1 MAGMSVPA
9 APLLSVEGLEVT
21 FGTDA
26 PAVCGVD
33 LAVRSGQTVA
43 VVGESGSGKSTTA
56 AAILGLLPAG
66 GRITAGRVVFDGRDI
81 TGADAKR
88 LRSIRG
94 REIGYV
100 PQDPMTNLNPVWK
113 VGFQVTEALRANT
126 DGRAARRR
134 AVELLAEA
142 GLPDPAKQAGR
153 YPHQLS
159 GGMCQRALIA
169 IGLAGRPRL
178 LIADEPT
185 SALDVTVQRQVLD
198 HLQGLTD
205 ELGTALLLIT
215 HDLALAAQRAEA
227 VVVVR
232 RGVVV
237 ESGAAQS
244 ILQSPQHEYTRR
256 LVAAAPSLT
265 ARSRRPP
272 ESRSRATTQAGD
284 ILVVSELTKIYRE
297 SRGAPWR
304 RVESRAVD
312 GVSFRLPRAS
322 TLAIVGE
329 SGSGKSTLARMVLG
343 LLQPTSG
350 TVVFDGTYDVGALA
364 RDQVLA
370 FRRRVQ
376 PVFQNPY
383 SSLDPMYSVFRA
395 IEEPLR
401 VHHVGDRRQRQRA
414 VRELVDQ
421 VALPS
426 SILGRRPR
434 ELSGGQR
441 QRVAIARALALRP
454 EVLVCDEAVSALDV
468 LVQAQILD
476 LLADLQADLGLTYL
490 FISHDLAVI
499 RQIADDVL
507 VMRAGRVVEHA
518 STEEVFSRPRH
529 EYTRQL
535 LQAIPGAPQLPE
547 RLATCDGRPA
557 GSANGAPGRCCGQ
570 RPGARRAE
578 PRAPAPGQPA
588 GLAGGRRR
596 GLVAGGAGLLGARR
610 WSCAAARRGGAHL
623 GQAGAQRSGVRG
635 SASGG
640 AGAGRRRGSG
650 GRGVAA
656 GTVAG
661 AGPPT
666 HAGGRR
672 PGR

>member
-1 MAGMSVPA
+1 MT
-9 APLLSVEGLEVT
+9 APLLSVEGLEVR
-21 FGTDA
+21 FCADE

-33 LAVRSGQTVA
+33 LTVPRGHTVA
-43 VVGESGSGKSTTA
+43 IVGESGSGKSTTA
-56 AAILGLLPAG
+56 AAILGLLPPG
-66 GRITAGRVVFDGRDI
+66 GRITAGRVVFDGLDI
-81 TGADAKR
+81 TSFGSRADRKL

-94 REIGYV
+94 RRIGYV

-113 VGFQVTEALRANT
+113 VGFQISEALRANT

-134 AVELLAEA
+134 AVQLLAEA
-142 GLPDPAKQAGR
+142 GMPNAATQAGK

-169 IGLAGRPRL
+169 IGLAGRPQL

-198 HLQGLTD
+198 HLQRLTD

-215 HDLALAAQRAEA
+215 HDLALAAERAES
-227 VVVVR
+227 VVVIH

-237 ESGAAQS
+237 ESGPAQS
-244 ILQSPQHEYTRR
+244 ILQNPQHEYTRR

-265 ARSRRPP
+265 RRNTRPP
-272 ESRSRATTQAGD
+272 SKTDLETDD
-284 ILVVSELTKIYRE
+284 ILVASELTKIYRE

-304 RVESRAVD
+304 RSDFCAVD
-312 GVSFRLPRAS
+312 AVSFRLRRAS
-322 TLAIVGE
+322 TLAVVGE

-350 TVVFDGTYDVGALA
+350 TAVFKGAQGTQIVGELD
-364 RDQVLA
+364 RDSALA

-401 VHHVGDRRQRQRA
+401 IHRIGDRKQREQA
-414 VRELVDQ
+414 VRELIDE

-426 SILGRRPR
+426 SVLGRRPH

-476 LLADLQADLGLTYL
+476 LLADLQARLRLTYL
-490 FISHDLAVI
+490 FISHDLAVV

-507 VMRAGRVVEHA
+507 VMRGGRVVEHA
-518 STEEVFSRPRH
+518 PTEAVFTEPRH

-535 LQAIPGAPQLPE
+535 LKAIPGAP
-547 RLATCDGRPA
+547 
-557 GSANGAPGRCCGQ
+557 AP
-570 RPGARRAE
+570 PG
-578 PRAPAPGQPA
+578 
-588 GLAGGRRR
+588 
-596 GLVAGGAGLLGARR
+596 
-610 WSCAAARRGGAHL
+610 
-623 GQAGAQRSGVRG
+623 
-635 SASGG
+635 
-640 AGAGRRRGSG
+640 
-650 GRGVAA
+650 
-656 GTVAG
+656 
-661 AGPPT
+661 
-666 HAGGRR
+666 
-672 PGR
+672 

>member
-1 MAGMSVPA
+1 MTD
-9 APLLSVEGLEVT
+9 PLLRVEGLEVR
-21 FGTDA
+21 FGDHD
-26 PAVCGVD
+26 PAVRGVD
-33 LAVRSGQTVA
+33 LSVMRGQTVA

-56 AAILGLLPAG
+56 AAVLGLLPPG
-66 GRITAGRVVFDGRDI
+66 GRITAGRITFDGRDI
-81 TGADAKR
+81 TSADRKL

-94 REIGYV
+94 RRIGYV

-113 VGFQVTEALRANT
+113 VGFQIREALRANRSDRKRGEAGRSGSRPSGT
-126 DGRAARRR
+126 DGRQARRR
-134 AVELLAEA
+134 AVELLAQA
-142 GLPDPAKQAGR
+142 GMPDPEKQAGK

-169 IGLAGRPRL
+169 IGLAGHPEL

-198 HLQGLTD
+198 HLQRLTD
-205 ELGTALLLIT
+205 ELDTALLLIT
-215 HDLALAAQRAEA
+215 HDLALAAERAEH
-227 VVVVR
+227 VVVVH
-232 RGVVV
+232 RGMVV

-244 ILQSPQHEYTRR
+244 ILADPQHEYTRR

-265 ARSRRPP
+265 VRSSAPARPAADSG
-272 ESRSRATTQAGD
+272 AGD
-284 ILVVSELTKIYRE
+284 ILVASELTKVYRE
-297 SRGAPWR
+297 SHGVPWR
-304 RVESRAVD
+304 RTQFCAVD
-312 GVSFRLPRAS
+312 AVSFGLKRAG

-329 SGSGKSTLARMVLG
+329 SGSGKSTVARMTLG

-350 TVVFDGTYDVGALA
+350 TVVFDGDEISDA
-364 RDQVLA
+364 RNRDAMMA

-401 VHHVGDRRQRQRA
+401 IHRVGDRGQREKA

-426 SILGRRPR
+426 TVLGRLPR

-476 LLADLQADLGLTYL
+476 LLTSLQAELGLAYL

-507 VMRAGRVVEHA
+507 VMRAGRVVERA
-518 STEEVFSRPRH
+518 ATEELFTRPRH

-535 LQAIPGAPQLPE
+535 LEAIPGASMP
-547 RLATCDGRPA
+547 
-557 GSANGAPGRCCGQ
+557 
-570 RPGARRAE
+570 
-578 PRAPAPGQPA
+578 PR
-588 GLAGGRRR
+588 
-596 GLVAGGAGLLGARR
+596 
-610 WSCAAARRGGAHL
+610 
-623 GQAGAQRSGVRG
+623 
-635 SASGG
+635 
-640 AGAGRRRGSG
+640 
-650 GRGVAA
+650 
-656 GTVAG
+656 
-661 AGPPT
+661 
-666 HAGGRR
+666 
-672 PGR
+672 

>member
-1 MAGMSVPA
+1 MSRA
-9 APLLSVEGLEVT
+9 AEAPLLSVEGLEVR
-21 FGTDA
+21 FGSDEH
-26 PAVCGVD
+26 AVRGVD
-33 LAVRSGQTVA
+33 FSVRHGETVA
-43 VVGESGSGKSTTA
+43 VVGESGSGKSTAA
-56 AAILGLLPAG
+56 AAILGLLAPG
-66 GRITAGRVVFDGRDI
+66 GRITAGRIVFDGREIAVAGRKTDQ
-81 TGADAKR
+81 R
-88 LRSIRG
+88 LLRSIRG

-113 VGFQVTEALRANT
+113 VGFQIREALRANT
-126 DGRAARRR
+126 DGRDARQR
-134 AVELLAEA
+134 AVQLLAEA
-142 GLPDPAKQAGR
+142 GMPDPARQAGQ

-198 HLQGLTD
+198 HLKRLTD

-215 HDLALAAQRAEA
+215 HDLALAAERAES
-227 VVVVR
+227 VVVIH
-232 RGVVV
+232 RGAVV
-237 ESGAAQS
+237 ESGSAQS
-244 ILQSPQHEYTRR
+244 ILREPQHDYTRR

-265 ARSRRPP
+265 ARDK
-272 ESRSRATTQAGD
+272 RSAQIRSQVAAQAIERAAEHTSGHSGGD
-284 ILVVSELTKIYRE
+284 EDVLVVSNVTKIYRE
-297 SRGAPWR
+297 SRGVPWR
-304 RVESRAVD
+304 RTEFRAVD
-312 GVSFRLPRAS
+312 DVSFRVKRAS

-350 TVVFDGTYDVGALA
+350 SVLLDGDDVGTLDRAA
-364 RDQVLA
+364 ALA

-383 SSLDPMYSVFRA
+383 SSLDPMYSVYRA

-401 VHHVGDRRQRQRA
+401 IHRVGDRKQRQQA

-426 SILGRRPR
+426 SILGRLPR

-468 LVQAQILD
+468 LVQAQILN

-499 RQIADDVL
+499 RQISDDVL

-518 STEEVFSRPRH
+518 STEEVFTRPGH

-535 LQAIPGAPQLPE
+535 LEAIPGA
-547 RLATCDGRPA
+547 
-557 GSANGAPGRCCGQ
+557 GAV
-570 RPGARRAE
+570 AR
-578 PRAPAPGQPA
+578 
-588 GLAGGRRR
+588 
-596 GLVAGGAGLLGARR
+596 
-610 WSCAAARRGGAHL
+610 
-623 GQAGAQRSGVRG
+623 
-635 SASGG
+635 
-640 AGAGRRRGSG
+640 
-650 GRGVAA
+650 
-656 GTVAG
+656 
-661 AGPPT
+661 
-666 HAGGRR
+666 
-672 PGR
+672 

>member
-1 MAGMSVPA
+1 MSAGES
-9 APLLSVEGLEVT
+9 PLLSVEGLEVR
-21 FGTDA
+21 FGTHD
-26 PAVCGVD
+26 PAVRGVD
-33 LAVRSGQTVA
+33 LTVLRGHTVA
-43 VVGESGSGKSTTA
+43 VVGESGSGKSTAA
-56 AAILGLLPAG
+56 AAILGLLPPG
-66 GRITAGRVVFDGRDI
+66 GRITAGRIVFDGLDI
-81 TGADAKR
+81 TSADR
-88 LRSIRG
+88 RLLRSIRG
-94 REIGYV
+94 RCIGYV

-113 VGFQVTEALRANT
+113 VGFQVREALRANT
-126 DGRAARRR
+126 GTRQARRR

-142 GLPDPAKQAGR
+142 GMADPAKQAGR

-169 IGLAGRPRL
+169 IGLAGRPQL

-198 HLQGLTD
+198 HLQRLTD

-215 HDLALAAQRAEA
+215 HDLALAAERAES
-227 VVVVR
+227 VVVVN

-244 ILQSPQHEYTRR
+244 ILQNPQHEYTRR

-265 ARSRRPP
+265 RHSSRDR
-272 ESRSRATTQAGD
+272 QAANETSGD
-284 ILVVSELTKIYRE
+284 ILVASELTKIYRE

-304 RVESRAVD
+304 RVEFCAVD
-312 GVSFRLPRAS
+312 AVSFRLRRAT

-343 LLQPTSG
+343 LLEPTSG
-350 TVVFDGTYDVGALA
+350 TVVFDGSKIVGALDRNKA
-364 RDQVLA
+364 LA

-401 VHHVGDRRQRQRA
+401 IHRVGDRTQRA
-414 VRELVDQ
+414 RTVRELVDQ

-426 SILGRRPR
+426 SVLGRLPR

-454 EVLVCDEAVSALDV
+454 DVLVCDEAVSAVDV

-476 LLADLQADLGLTYL
+476 LLADLQVQLGLTYL
-490 FISHDLAVI
+490 FISHDLAVV

-518 STEEVFSRPRH
+518 PTEEVFTQPRH

-535 LQAIPGAPQLPE
+535 LEAIPGAPSP
-547 RLATCDGRPA
+547 
-557 GSANGAPGRCCGQ
+557 
-570 RPGARRAE
+570 
-578 PRAPAPGQPA
+578 PR
-588 GLAGGRRR
+588 
-596 GLVAGGAGLLGARR
+596 
-610 WSCAAARRGGAHL
+610 
-623 GQAGAQRSGVRG
+623 
-635 SASGG
+635 
-640 AGAGRRRGSG
+640 
-650 GRGVAA
+650 
-656 GTVAG
+656 
-661 AGPPT
+661 
-666 HAGGRR
+666 
-672 PGR
+672 

>member
-1 MAGMSVPA
+1 MSATAP
-9 APLLSVEGLEVT
+9 PLLLVDGLEVS
-21 FGTDA
+21 FGGQA
-26 PAVCGVD
+26 AVCGLD
-33 LAVRSGQTVA
+33 LSVLPGQTVA

-56 AAILGLLPAG
+56 AAILGLLPPG
-66 GRITAGRVVFDGRDI
+66 GRITGGRIVFDGVDI
-81 TGADAKR
+81 SAADRRAMR
-88 LRSIRG
+88 AIRG
-94 REIGYV
+94 REIGYI

-113 VGFQVTEALRANT
+113 VGFQIREALRANT
-126 DGRAARRR
+126 SDPHTRER
-134 AVELLAEA
+134 AVELLAAA
-142 GLPDPAKQAGR
+142 GMSDPVKDAGR

-185 SALDVTVQRQVLD
+185 SALDVTVQRRVLD
-198 HLQGLTD
+198 HLQRLTT

-215 HDLALAAQRAEA
+215 HDLALAAERAES
-227 VVVVR
+227 VVVVH

-256 LVAAAPSLT
+256 LVAAAPALAVRGA
-265 ARSRRPP
+265 ARSRP
-272 ESRSRATTQAGD
+272 RAGQPDEGD
-284 ILVVSELTKIYRE
+284 ADEILVASELTKVYRE
-297 SRGAPWR
+297 SHGVPWR
-304 RVESRAVD
+304 RGEFRAVD
-312 GVSFRLPRAS
+312 AVSFRLRRAR
-322 TLAIVGE
+322 TLAIAGE

-343 LLQPTSG
+343 LLPPTSG
-350 TVVFDGTYDVGALA
+350 AVVFDGTRIDDAMP
-364 RDQVLA
+364 RDAQLA

-401 VHHVGDRRQRQRA
+401 IHRVGDRRQRAQA
-414 VRELVDQ
+414 VHDLVDQ

-426 SILGRRPR
+426 SVLDRLPR

-476 LLADLQADLGLTYL
+476 LLADLQAELGLAYL

-507 VMRAGRVVEHA
+507 VMRAGRAVEHA
-518 STEEVFSRPRH
+518 PTEELFTRPGH

-535 LQAIPGAPQLPE
+535 LEAIPH
-547 RLATCDGRPA
+547 
-557 GSANGAPGRCCGQ
+557 
-570 RPGARRAE
+570 ARTI
-578 PRAPAPGQPA
+578 
-588 GLAGGRRR
+588 RRR
-596 GLVAGGAGLLGARR
+596 
-610 WSCAAARRGGAHL
+610 
-623 GQAGAQRSGVRG
+623 
-635 SASGG
+635 
-640 AGAGRRRGSG
+640 
-650 GRGVAA
+650 
-656 GTVAG
+656 
-661 AGPPT
+661 
-666 HAGGRR
+666 
-672 PGR
+672 

>member
-1 MAGMSVPA
+1 MSIPEV
-9 APLLSVEGLEVT
+9 PLLSVEGLEVR
-21 FGTDA
+21 FGDHA
-26 PAVCGVD
+26 PAVSGVD
-33 LAVRSGQTVA
+33 LSVMRGQTVA

-56 AAILGLLPAG
+56 AAILGLLAPG
-66 GRITAGRVVFDGRDI
+66 GRITAGRITFDGQDI
-81 TGADAKR
+81 TSADR
-88 LRSIRG
+88 RLLRSIRG
-94 REIGYV
+94 RRIGYV

-113 VGFQVTEALRANT
+113 VGFQISEALQANMS
-126 DGRAARRR
+126 GRQARRR
-134 AVELLAEA
+134 AVELLAQA
-142 GLPDPAKQAGR
+142 GMPDPEKQAGK

-169 IGLAGRPRL
+169 IGLAGHPQL

-198 HLQGLTD
+198 HLQHLTD

-215 HDLALAAQRAEA
+215 HDLALAAERAER
-227 VVVVR
+227 VVVVH

-244 ILQSPQHEYTRR
+244 ILRDPQHEYTRR

-265 ARSRRPP
+265 VRNSAPARAPADSG
-272 ESRSRATTQAGD
+272 ADD
-284 ILVVSELTKIYRE
+284 ILVASELTKVYRE
-297 SRGAPWR
+297 SHGAPWR
-304 RVESRAVD
+304 RAQFRAVD
-312 GVSFRLPRAS
+312 AVSFRLRKAS

-329 SGSGKSTLARMVLG
+329 SGSGKSTVARMALG

-350 TVVFDGTYDVGALA
+350 TVVFDGTQISETLG
-364 RDQVLA
+364 RDAMMA

-383 SSLDPMYSVFRA
+383 SSLDPMYTVFRA

-401 VHHVGDRRQRQRA
+401 IHRVGDRGERRKA

-426 SILGRRPR
+426 SVLGRLPR

-476 LLADLQADLGLTYL
+476 LLATLQAELGLAYL

-507 VMRAGRVVEHA
+507 VMRSGRIVEEA
-518 STEEVFSRPRH
+518 ATEELFTRPGH

-535 LQAIPGAPQLPE
+535 LEAIPGASTP
-547 RLATCDGRPA
+547 
-557 GSANGAPGRCCGQ
+557 
-570 RPGARRAE
+570 
-578 PRAPAPGQPA
+578 PR
-588 GLAGGRRR
+588 
-596 GLVAGGAGLLGARR
+596 
-610 WSCAAARRGGAHL
+610 
-623 GQAGAQRSGVRG
+623 
-635 SASGG
+635 
-640 AGAGRRRGSG
+640 
-650 GRGVAA
+650 
-656 GTVAG
+656 
-661 AGPPT
+661 
-666 HAGGRR
+666 
-672 PGR
+672 

>member
-1 MAGMSVPA
+1 MSA
-9 APLLSVEGLEVT
+9 AASPLLSVEGLEVR
-21 FGTDA
+21 FGNHD
-26 PAVCGVD
+26 PAVCGMELSVM
-33 LAVRSGQTVA
+33 RGQTVA
-43 VVGESGSGKSTTA
+43 VVGESGSGKSTMA
-56 AAILGLLPAG
+56 AAILGLLPPG
-66 GRITAGRVVFDGRDI
+66 GRITAGRIVFDGRDI
-81 TGADAKR
+81 ASADR
-88 LRSIRG
+88 RVLRSIRG
-94 REIGYV
+94 RQIGYV

-113 VGFQVTEALRANT
+113 VGFQIREALRANT
-126 DGRAARRR
+126 DGRQARRR

-142 GLPDPAKQAGR
+142 GMPDPGKQAGK

-198 HLQGLTD
+198 HLQHLTD

-215 HDLALAAQRAEA
+215 HDLALAAERAEA
-227 VVVVR
+227 VVVVH
-232 RGVVV
+232 RGLVV

-244 ILQSPQHEYTRR
+244 ILEDPQHEYTRR

-265 ARSRRPP
+265 ARSRSLPGPAR
-272 ESRSRATTQAGD
+272 EADD
-284 ILVVSELTKIYRE
+284 IVVASDLTKVYRE

-304 RVESRAVD
+304 RAEFRAVD
-312 GVSFRLPRAS
+312 AVSFRLRRGS

-329 SGSGKSTLARMVLG
+329 SGSGKSTVARMVLG

-350 TVVFDGTYDVGALA
+350 TVVFDGTQTVDAMD
-364 RDQVLA
+364 RDRAMA

-401 VHHVGDRRQRQRA
+401 IHRVGDRKRRAKA

-426 SILGRRPR
+426 SVLGRLPR

-476 LLADLQADLGLTYL
+476 LLAELQGRLGLSYL

-507 VMRAGRVVEHA
+507 VMKAGRVVEHA
-518 STEEVFSRPRH
+518 PTEAVFTRPTH

-535 LQAIPGAPQLPE
+535 LAAI
-547 RLATCDGRPA
+547 
-557 GSANGAPGRCCGQ
+557 
-570 RPGARRAE
+570 
-578 PRAPAPGQPA
+578 PRAPAAPG
-588 GLAGGRRR
+588 
-596 GLVAGGAGLLGARR
+596 
-610 WSCAAARRGGAHL
+610 
-623 GQAGAQRSGVRG
+623 
-635 SASGG
+635 
-640 AGAGRRRGSG
+640 
-650 GRGVAA
+650 
-656 GTVAG
+656 
-661 AGPPT
+661 
-666 HAGGRR
+666 
-672 PGR
+672 

>member
-1 MAGMSVPA
+1 MSTA
-9 APLLSVEGLEVT
+9 TFPLLSVEGLEVT
-21 FGTDA
+21 FGTEA

-33 LAVRSGQTVA
+33 LAVLPGQTVA

-56 AAILGLLPAG
+56 AAVLGLLPPG
-66 GRITAGRVVFDGRDI
+66 GRITAGRVLFDGRDI
-81 TGADAKR
+81 TGADR
-88 LRSIRG
+88 RELRSIRG
-94 REIGYV
+94 RSIGYV

-113 VGFQVTEALRANT
+113 VGFQVREALRAN
-126 DGRAARRR
+126 GREARRR

-142 GLPDPAKQAGR
+142 GMPDPETQAGR

-169 IGLAGRPRL
+169 IGLAGRPKL

-198 HLQGLTD
+198 HLQQLTD

-215 HDLALAAQRAEA
+215 HDLALAAERAES
-227 VVVVR
+227 VVVVH
-232 RGVVV
+232 RGAVV

-244 ILQSPQHEYTRR
+244 ILRDPQHDYTQR

-265 ARSRRPP
+265 V
-272 ESRSRATTQAGD
+272 RSRAVARTATEPARD
-284 ILVVSELTKIYRE
+284 ILLASELTKIYRE

-304 RVESRAVD
+304 RAEFRAVD
-312 GVSFRLPRAS
+312 AVSFRLRRAS
-322 TLAIVGE
+322 TLAIAGG

-350 TVVFDGTYDVGALA
+350 TVLFDGTRIDGTLR
-364 RDQVLA
+364 RDQAMA

-383 SSLDPMYSVFRA
+383 SSLDPMYSVFRTIA
-395 IEEPLR
+395 EPLR
-401 VHHVGDRRQRQRA
+401 IHRMGDRTQRA
-414 VRELVDQ
+414 QTVRQLLDQ

-426 SILGRRPR
+426 SVLGRLPR

-454 EVLVCDEAVSALDV
+454 ELLVFDEAVSALDV

-476 LLADLQADLGLTYL
+476 LLGGLQAELGLTYL

-507 VMRAGRVVEHA
+507 VMQAGRVVEQA
-518 STEEVFSRPRH
+518 PTEELFSRPKH

-535 LQAIPGAPQLPE
+535 LEAI
-547 RLATCDGRPA
+547 
-557 GSANGAPGRCCGQ
+557 
-570 RPGARRAE
+570 
-578 PRAPAPGQPA
+578 PRAP
-588 GLAGGRRR
+588 
-596 GLVAGGAGLLGARR
+596 GASR
-610 WSCAAARRGGAHL
+610 
-623 GQAGAQRSGVRG
+623 
-635 SASGG
+635 
-640 AGAGRRRGSG
+640 
-650 GRGVAA
+650 
-656 GTVAG
+656 
-661 AGPPT
+661 
-666 HAGGRR
+666 
-672 PGR
+672 

>member
-1 MAGMSVPA
+1 VARVSAGET
-9 APLLSVEGLEVT
+9 PLLSVEGLEVR
-21 FGTDA
+21 FGNHA

-33 LAVRSGQTVA
+33 LSVLRGQTVA

-56 AAILGLLPAG
+56 AAILGLLPPG
-66 GRITAGRVVFDGRDI
+66 GRITAGRIVFDGLDI
-81 TGADAKR
+81 TAADR
-88 LRSIRG
+88 RLLRSIRG
-94 REIGYV
+94 HSIGYV

-113 VGFQVTEALRANT
+113 VGFQISEALRANT
-126 DGRAARRR
+126 DGRQARRR
-134 AVELLAEA
+134 AVQLLAEA
-142 GLPDPAKQAGR
+142 GMPDPAKQAGK

-198 HLQGLTD
+198 HLQRLTD

-215 HDLALAAQRAEA
+215 HDLALAAERAES
-227 VVVVR
+227 VVVVH
-232 RGVVV
+232 RGLVV

-244 ILQSPQHEYTRR
+244 ILQDPQHEYTRR

-265 ARSRRPP
+265 VRSSARIR
-272 ESRSRATTQAGD
+272 QAPNQAAED
-284 ILVVSELTKIYRE
+284 ILVASGLTKIYRE

-304 RVESRAVD
+304 RAEFCAVD
-312 GVSFRLPRAS
+312 AVSFRLRRAS

-350 TVVFDGTYDVGALA
+350 TVVFDGTQIVDALS
-364 RDQVLA
+364 RDKAMA

-401 VHHVGDRRQRQRA
+401 IHRVGDRRRREQA
-414 VRELVDQ
+414 VRELIDH

-426 SILGRRPR
+426 SVLARLPR

-468 LVQAQILD
+468 LLQAQILD
-476 LLADLQADLGLTYL
+476 LLAELQAELGLTYL

-507 VMRAGRVVEHA
+507 VMRAGRVVERA
-518 STEEVFSRPRH
+518 PTEELFTRPGH

-535 LQAIPGAPQLPE
+535 LEAIPGAP
-547 RLATCDGRPA
+547 
-557 GSANGAPGRCCGQ
+557 AP
-570 RPGARRAE
+570 
-578 PRAPAPGQPA
+578 PR
-588 GLAGGRRR
+588 
-596 GLVAGGAGLLGARR
+596 
-610 WSCAAARRGGAHL
+610 
-623 GQAGAQRSGVRG
+623 
-635 SASGG
+635 
-640 AGAGRRRGSG
+640 
-650 GRGVAA
+650 
-656 GTVAG
+656 
-661 AGPPT
+661 
-666 HAGGRR
+666 
-672 PGR
+672 